1 MRILRLISILI
12 LLTASPGWA
21 TTYYVKNGGNNASAG
36 TSHATA
42 WEDTTNLY
50 SLLPGDEVYFQC
62 GDSWSGEQINIGWNN
77 ATVGAY
83 YWDDPEHLTG
93 TDLPAGHV
101 KPIIEGTLCTGVAD
115 NSTSDGFPNDVYA
128 ALVETSGVNSTT
140 IQDLRILNSGGSGII
155 TQSATS
161 NIYRID
167 MDNTC
172 GSGIMVYYATAGT
185 IEGNDLEGVAMAYRS
200 CLYPEIDDLAGGVT
214 KGGPADYVFPMSANL
229 LVKGNSV
236 KNSCGEGFQT
246 PVWANNITF
255 EDNYIQ
261 DVRLGFNIYANAGIT
276 THHITIK
283 NNIVLGSTDHTY
295 HTAGGTYM
303 GGGVYFNDLNRN
315 SVHDIYIY
323 NNLFSG
329 NLGAGVKIAPGDGD
343 MYNILIYANTI
354 AGTQD
359 GIRID
364 SAATFTGTNEI
375 KNNIFTDI
383 VDLPYDGSTE
393 ANLDWDYNHWD
404 STPAAEAQGANDQ
417 TGDPELAASVWTDTQ
432 GMDVSDFVPAQGSSA
447 VNNGV
452 AVSGYNYRIAPTSSI
467 PDSVSNV
474 TSYTGAGWD
483 MGAIEYT
490 GVDVTVISNGSP
502 SGTVASTTTVNLEA
516 DTNRNA
522 TLKFDTSDVAYGSMG
537 TTFGSTGGTDDHL
550 HTLTGLTAGAYT
562 YYVRAADSTSS
573 YVISFSI
580 DPDSTNLITINTI
593 TDYTADTLAGYEYH
607 NICDTST
614 EVGPNNTS
622 GVQAQAY
629 YVEADLGAEHD
640 ITESSLFGDTLNNW
654 TCNTWQFRWKQAPG
668 DSWTEAW
675 AAEDCN
681 KNDWDLHQSLSI
693 SNARYVRMDAVS
705 ATVGT
710 EIREW
715 RVFGTLSSQG
725 EATGTGGAGRHFTGA
740 VEGQYFEDAVYGR

>member
-1 MRILRLISILI
+1 MFILRLISILTI
-12 LLTASPGWA
+12 LFASPAWA
-21 TTYYVKNGGNNASAG
+21 TTYYIKNGGNNASAG

-42 WEDTTNLY
+42 WEDTTNLF

-62 GDSWSGEQINIGWNN
+62 GDSWSGERVLVGWGNS
-77 ATVGAY
+77 TVGAY
-83 YWDDPEHLTG
+83 YWDDPDHLTG
-93 TDLPAGHV
+93 TNLPSECV
-101 KPIIEGTLCTGVAD
+101 KPIIEGTLPTYVLGSGDGYATDGYPNNAYYGLVHVSGF
-115 NSTSDGFPNDVYA
+115 STDS
-128 ALVETSGVNSTT
+128 T
-140 IQDLRILNSGGSGII
+140 IQDLHIKNSGGIGII
-155 TQSATS
+155 TNNTGDSNVYRCTLEYTATV
-161 NIYRID
+161 
-167 MDNTC
+167 
-172 GSGIMVYYATAGT
+172 GIMIQDATGGT
-185 IEGNDLEGVAMAYRS
+185 IEDNDLEEVAMAYRS
-200 CLYPEIDDLAGGVT
+200 CTPSIT
-214 KGGPADYVFPMSANL
+214 TSGGPSCTAFPRSANL
-229 LVKGNSV
+229 TVKGNTV
-236 KNSCGEGFQT
+236 KNSCGEAFQT
-246 PVWANNITF
+246 SQWSNNITF
-255 EDNYIQ
+255 ENNYIQ
-261 DVRLGFNIYANAGIT
+261 DTRLGFNLYANAGLATHTIT
-276 THHITIK
+276 VK
-283 NNIVLGSTDHTY
+283 NNIVLGTTDHTK
-295 HTAGGTYM
+295 HTWAGTFM
-303 GGGVYFNDLNRN
+303 GPGVYFNDLNRN

-329 NLGAGVKIAPGDGD
+329 NLDSGVRMSEGDGA
-343 MYNILIYANTI
+343 MYDILIYANTV
-354 AGTQD
+354 AGTQN
-359 GIRID
+359 GIRIS
-364 SAATFTGTNEI
+364 SASTFTGTNEI

-383 VDLPYDGSTE
+383 VNLPYNGSTE

-432 GMDVSDFVPAQGSSA
+432 GMDVSDFVPAEGSSA

-452 AVSGYNYRIAPTSSI
+452 AITSYNVRLAPTSSI

-483 MGAIEYT
+483 MGAVEYT

-502 SGTVASTTTVNLEA
+502 SGTVAYTTTVNLEA
-516 DTNRNA
+516 DTDRNA

-537 TTFGSTGGTDDHL
+537 TTFNSTGGTDDHL
-550 HTLTGLTAGAYT
+550 HTLTGLTSGAYT

-580 DPDSTNLITINTI
+580 DPGTTNLITINTI
-593 TDYTADTLAGYEYH
+593 TGYTADSLAGYEYH
-607 NICDTST
+607 NICDSST

-640 ITESSLFGDTLNNW
+640 ITESSLFGDTLNTW

-681 KNDWDLHQSLSI
+681 NNDWDLHQSLSI
-693 SNARYVRMDAVS
+693 SNARYLRMDAVS
-705 ATVGT
+705 ATAGT

-725 EATGTGGAGRHFTGA
+725 EATGTGGAGRHFSGA
-740 VEGQYFEDAVYGR
+740 VEAQYFEDAAYGR